1 MIKLKFISTQEDIY
15 FQKNTIYITF
25 SKTTYLKNQESSNLV
40 YFFDIPHNI
49 DEKEINSH
57 IERNL
62 FFESKDSFNEFYP
75 LAFKYIYKYFLTYTQ
90 FYNRLESLILK
101 YKEISH
107 IEYSNNIS
115 FIFNYVVSAICKR
128 YEKINFPLN
137 EEFHGF
143 SYRHNDEML
152 SDIPFIIDNNNFYIL
167 LYALYLRI
175 TNHKVFILPSSFI
188 ANVPKHTNILKSSI
202 FTIHN
207 RFKRLLGLASSSK
220 YPFGLTRLNFS
231 KNCKKSHR
239 LDKKIWKDYRE
250 DERDIIEYLINTFFN
265 QFSHNYL
272 NNLKLKIQKFLRWSN
287 TKCVIL
293 DETIDAYRRLI
304 SSACEDEKVEIE
316 YMPHG
321 IISEQLQFSYTENK
335 DYNNQYIPKTLAWN
349 IYSSQYLERMK
360 LKSHPISFPINISP
374 HKENDSG
381 DILVLLSYGD
391 RINLNQFEEDIIKIL
406 SITNYKKNKIDWK
419 IHHNIFNDSNNI
431 MNIQK
436 RNIEKLFNIKLNFID
451 HTIKPSSIMKNY
463 NLLIFTTYTTGIYE
477 ASLLNVPFI
486 IYSNENEECH
496 GINIESIPIAKNEND
511 FKNLMKQENNDYL
524 LKIKKSL
531 TENITLNK
539 YLTKKCA

>member
-1 MIKLKFISTQEDIY
+1 MTKLKFISDQEDIY
-15 FQKNTIYITF
+15 FQKNIIYITF
-25 SKTTYLKNQESSNLV
+25 SKTTYLKNQHSSNLV

-49 DEKEINSH
+49 NEKEINSC

-75 LAFKYIYKYFLTYTQ
+75 LVFKYIYKYFLTYTQ
-90 FYNRLESLILK
+90 FYNRLESLIFK
-101 YKEISH
+101 YKEISS
-107 IEYSNNIS
+107 IEYSKNIS
-115 FIFNYVVSAICKR
+115 FIFNYAVSAICKR
-128 YEKINFPLN
+128 YEKVNSPIN

-152 SDIPFIIDNNNFYIL
+152 SDIPFIIDNNNFYL
-167 LYALYLRI
+167 LFYALYLRI
-175 TNHKVFILPSSFI
+175 INHKIFILPSSFI
-188 ANVPKHTNILKSSI
+188 TNVPKHTNILKSSI
-202 FTIHN
+202 FSIHN
-207 RFKRLLGLASSSK
+207 RFKKLLGLIGDTK
-220 YPFGLTRLNFS
+220 YPLGLTRLNFS
-231 KNCKKSHR
+231 KNCKKTRR
-239 LDKKIWKDYRE
+239 LDKTIWKDYRE
-250 DERDIIEYLINTFFN
+250 DERDIIEQLINTFFN
-265 QFSHNYL
+265 QFSNNYL

-304 SSACEDEKVEIE
+304 SSACENEKVEIE

-335 DYNNQYIPKTLAWN
+335 DYNDQYIPKTLAWN

-360 LKSHPISFPINISP
+360 LKSSPISFPINISS
-374 HKENDSG
+374 HKKNDSG

-406 SITNYKKNKIDWK
+406 SITNYKKSKIDWK
-419 IHHNIFNDSNNI
+419 IHHNIFNDSNKT

-436 RNIEKLFNIKLNFID
+436 RNIEKQFGIKLNFID

-463 NLLIFTTYTTGIYE
+463 DLLIFTTYTTGIYE
-477 ASLLNVPFI
+477 ASLLSVPFI

-496 GINIESIPIAKNEND
+496 GINIESMPIAKNDND
-511 FKNLMKQENNDYL
+511 FINLMKQENNDYL

-531 TENITLNK
+531 TENISLNK
-539 YLTKKCA
+539 YLTKKYA

>member
-1 MIKLKFISTQEDIY
+1 MIKLKFISDQQDIY
-15 FQKNTIYITF
+15 FEKNTIYITF
-25 SKTTYLKNQESSNLV
+25 SKTTYLKNQEGSDLI
-40 YFFDIPHNI
+40 YFFDIPHNTN
-49 DEKEINSH
+49 EKEINSC

-62 FFESKDSFNEFYP
+62 FFESKVSFNEFYP
-75 LAFKYIYKYFLTYTQ
+75 LTFKYIYKYFLAYTQ
-90 FYNRLESLILK
+90 FYNRLESLIFK

-115 FIFNYVVSAICKR
+115 FIFNYAVSVICER
-128 YEKINFPLN
+128 YEKINVPLN

-175 TNHKVFILPSSFI
+175 INHKVFILPSSFI
-188 ANVPKHTNILKSSI
+188 ANIPKHTNILKSSI
-202 FTIHN
+202 FTIHK
-207 RFKRLLGLASSSK
+207 RFKRLLGLAGSSK
-220 YPFGLTRLNFS
+220 YPLGLTRLKFS
-231 KNCKKSHR
+231 KNCKKSR
-239 LDKKIWKDYRE
+239 RVDKTIWKDYRE
-250 DERDIIEYLINTFFN
+250 DERDIIEQLINTFFN

-304 SSACEDEKVEIE
+304 LSACEDEKVEVE

-335 DYNNQYIPKTLAWN
+335 DYNDQYIPKTLAWN
-349 IYSSQYLERMK
+349 IYSSQHLERMK

-374 HKENDSG
+374 HKENDSR
-381 DILVLLSYGD
+381 DILVLLSHGD

-406 SITNYKKNKIDWK
+406 SVINYKKNKIDWK

-431 MNIQK
+431 MNMQK
-436 RNIEKLFNIKLNFID
+436 RNIESQFDIKLNFID
-451 HTIKPSSIMKNY
+451 YTIKPSSIMKNY
-463 NLLIFTTYTTGIYE
+463 NLLIFTTFTTGIYE

-486 IYSNENEECH
+486 IYSNANEECH
-496 GINIESIPIAKNEND
+496 GINVESIPIAKNDDD

-524 LKIKKSL
+524 SEIKKSL
-531 TENITLNK
+531 TENISLNK
-539 YLTKKCA
+539 YLTKKYA